1 MNRVILAATAVLVM
15 APAVSLGDDAASPDP
30 ARHICGQD
38 AAPGAPAHKPPVML
52 SGFGTGG
59 FPIRTAAPAAQRWF
73 DYGMKLA
80 HAFNHQPAI
89 DAFAE
94 GSRIDP
100 NCAMCAWGEA
110 WAMGPTINYDIDAA
124 ATARARELADRAAI
138 LAEDGPEKERLLTAA
153 LKQRYDPVLGKG
165 AYKAFAV
172 AMDRIAARY
181 PEDNEIAVITAD
193 AWMIAVPS
201 DRTAQMHAMTLLAD
215 ALKRNPNDTGA
226 IHFYIHVTENEGV
239 PGYALPFAR
248 RLAEL
253 APAAGHL
260 VHMPAHTYFRVG
272 LYEAAA
278 DANEAA
284 VAADKA
290 FLAKGGAGELWTKSY
305 HAHNVIYGLGGAM
318 MSGDARSALFFADE
332 LATPAVSLKPGDD
345 WPEFYVATRYFA
357 YGRYQ
362 APDRVL
368 ALPEPDRKLVYLHAM
383 WRYARGEAL
392 ARKGDAQGVLA
403 EARAMAQ
410 SATELKARGAQLVT
424 VAGKVL
430 EGRAAM
436 LQGRWDQAAQA
447 YGAAANLQ
455 DAKLSNGWDPPA
467 WWFPVRRSLAEAELR
482 AGRVDRAEADAQA
495 VLKAW
500 PDDPLTERV
509 LAEIDKARG
518 RDGAAWTAKA
528 KRGWN
533 GDLTAIRPAEL

>member
-1 MNRVILAATAVLVM
+1 MNRVYFAVAAVLVM
-15 APAVSLGDDAASPDP
+15 APAASLGDDAAPPDP
-30 ARHICGQD
+30 VTHVCGQD

-52 SGFGTGG
+52 PGFGTGG
-59 FPIRTAAPAAQRWF
+59 FSIRTEAPAAQRWF

-94 GSRIDP
+94 GSRVDP

-124 ATARARELADRAAI
+124 ARKRAAELAVRAAV
-138 LAEDGPEKERLLTAA
+138 LAENGPEKERLLTAA
-153 LKQRYDPVLGKG
+153 LKQRYEPALGKG
-165 AYKAFAV
+165 AYKAFAE
-172 AMDRIAARY
+172 AMERIAARY
-181 PEDNEIAVITAD
+181 PTDNEIAVITAD
-193 AWMIAVPS
+193 AWMIAAPN
-201 DRTAQMHAMTLLAD
+201 DRLAQMRAMTLLAD
-215 ALKRNPNDTGA
+215 ALKRDPNDTGA

-239 PGYALPFAR
+239 PGYALPFAK

-260 VHMPAHTYFRVG
+260 VHMPSHTYFRVG
-272 LYEAAA
+272 LYQDAA

-305 HAHNVIYGLGGAM
+305 HAHNVMFGLGGAM

-332 LATPAVSLKPGDD
+332 LATPAATVKPADD
-345 WPEFYVATRYFA
+345 WPQMYIATRYFA
-357 YGRYQ
+357 YGRYA

-368 ALPEPDRKLVYLHAM
+368 ALPEPDPKLVYLHAM
-383 WRYARGEAL
+383 WRYARGEAS
-392 ARKGDAQGVLA
+392 ARKGDAQGVLG

-410 SATELKARGAQLVT
+410 AAAGLKAHGSQLV
-424 VAGKVL
+424 AIARKVL

-436 LQGRWDQAAQA
+436 LQERWDQAAQA
-447 YGAAANLQ
+447 YGEAARLQ
-455 DAKLSNGWDPPA
+455 DAKFADSWDPPS

-482 AGRVDRAEADAQA
+482 ASRLDQAEADART
-495 VLKAW
+495 VLKTW
-500 PDDPLTERV
+500 PDDPMTERV
-509 LAEIDKARG
+509 LAEVEKARG
-518 RDGAAWTAKA
+518 RDGAAWLDKA
-528 KRGWN
+528 KGRWK
-533 GDLTAIRPAEL
+533 GDMAAIRPAEL